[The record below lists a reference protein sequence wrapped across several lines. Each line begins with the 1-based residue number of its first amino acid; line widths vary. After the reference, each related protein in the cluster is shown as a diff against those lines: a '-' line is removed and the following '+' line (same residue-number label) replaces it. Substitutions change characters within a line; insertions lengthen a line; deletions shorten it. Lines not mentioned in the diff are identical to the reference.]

1 MIKEH
6 FYYFDPATTPAVDP
20 ATTPAVDPA
29 TTPAV
34 DPATTPAVDPATTP
48 AVDPA
53 TTPAVDPASASLI
66 ELKKKYD
73 VDTEKNIKLYRH
85 LHAIRV
91 TKGQNTEQLRKNNN
105 NINDR
110 TDERETNKRLVEIKL
125 NKDRKTDYIL
135 NVLKIS
141 IIIIGCLVV
150 IPILVKL
157 KILKKIIGL
166 GIFAVCLL
174 VIVCV
179 ILYFAYF
186 KNYNRDANNFS
197 KFNFKNP
204 DSKEIARSKI
214 NVDLSESDQARCQAF
229 SEIQA
234 NFDTDTINLNM
245 DDYITTKDPDA
256 DSGSCPS

>member
-6 FYYFDPATTPAVDP
+6 FYYFDPTDPAVADPVVADSVLADP
-20 ATTPAVDPA
+20 AAANEPAAAAEPDESEFE
-29 TTPAV
+29 T
-34 DPATTPAVDPATTP
+34 
-48 AVDPA
+48 
-53 TTPAVDPASASLI
+53 
-66 ELKKKYD
+66 LKTKYD
-73 VDTEKNIKLYRH
+73 DDTQKNIKLYRH
-85 LHAIRV
+85 LEAIRV
-91 TKGQNTEQLRKNNN
+91 TKGQNTEQSRKNNN
-105 NINDR
+105 NINNK

-125 NKDRKTDYIL
+125 NKDRKTNYIL

-157 KILKKIIGL
+157 KILKKMIGL

-174 VIVCV
+174 VVVCV

-214 NVDLSESDQARCQAF
+214 NVDLSEADQARSQEF
-229 SEIQA
+229 SDIQA
-234 NFDTDTINLNM
+234 NFDPDTLQLNM
-245 DDYITTKDPDA
+245 YDYITKTKPA
-256 DSGSCPS
+256 TDSGSCSL